1 MLRALITGANRGLGL
16 EFARQL
22 LARGDRV
29 FATCRE
35 PDDATALHALREQYP
50 ARLAIVALDVADP
63 DTLDDAFDVV
73 RRETDGLELLVNN
86 AGIGGLTER
95 LGTFDQES
103 MLERFAVNAIGPV
116 LVLQQF
122 ISLLR
127 AGDGAKVVN
136 LTTGISSL
144 ANREANHLHTYCASK
159 TALNMYTRGLS
170 FDLRADGIPMIV
182 IDPGWVQTDMGG
194 PDADITPEES
204 IRAMLR
210 VIDALTIEQTGRFF
224 HYTGREIPW

>member
-1 MLRALITGANRGLGL
+1 MRALITGSNRGLGL
-16 EFARQL
+16 EFVRQL

-35 PDDATALHALREQYP
+35 PDDAAALHALREQYP
-50 ARLAIVALDVADP
+50 DRLSIVALDVADP
-63 DTLDDAFDVV
+63 ETLDSAHEAVQ
-73 RRETDGLELLVNN
+73 RETGGLELLVNN
-86 AGIGGLTER
+86 AGIGGLVER
-95 LGTFDQES
+95 LGKFDQES

-116 LVLQQF
+116 LVLQRF
-122 ISLLR
+122 IGLLR
-127 AGDGAKVVN
+127 AGEGAKVAN

-144 ANREANHLHTYCASK
+144 ANRGPNDLHTYCASK

-204 IRAMLR
+204 IRGVLR
-210 VIDALTIEQTGRFF
+210 VIDALTIEQSGRFF
-224 HYTGREIPW
+224 HYSGREIPW